1 MSNAQPTRK
10 AIFKHAS
17 LAVIGLSLF
26 LAHAAIAETP
36 ADALRPTGKWTAP
49 MHGNARTPP
58 MGWNSYNA
66 FGIEVDEAKV
76 MGAAQ
81 ALVDTGLAKLG
92 YVYVNIDDGWWQ
104 KRRTT
109 DNVLQVRAAIFPS
122 AVVPGSDN
130 TNFKPMVDRLH
141 GMGLKAGIYSD
152 IGRNACSQ
160 AYALTSPN
168 LPVGT
173 VAEREV
179 GLYGHVDQDIRLYFK
194 DWGFDYIKVDA
205 CGIAD
210 YASDRSHVKTPGY
223 RPLEPIMFR
232 SQPSRDDVGQI
243 RQLYQD
249 VADALDRYNPDKD
262 YVLSICAWGHGN
274 SRAWAKD
281 VGTVWRTSDDIYP
294 KWSRMLHSFDT
305 ASTRAMYAHPG
316 AWNDPD
322 MLYIGGGDFDENHIT
337 EARTHFTL
345 WAMINAPLLI
355 GYDLRKAP
363 KSLLDIWG
371 NADLVAVNQ
380 DKLGNQGTLAY
391 RSDDVTIIVK
401 PLSDGRKAVALL
413 NRGDAQ
419 FDIALTAEHLK
430 FDSKAPI
437 ALRDL
442 WSKADTTFTGE
453 QVFKVAPHETRV
465 FIADGARVLAN
476 GVYLSE
482 MPGGINVAEDG
493 IRQAE
498 PDPELHRASSW
509 GSTRGSGEWPVYS
522 GWGGAQAD
530 ASPYSTE
537 LSIAHKAFRT
547 GVGILSGSRMEVR
560 ADGHYTR
567 FSAQVG
573 VDDATRNRKAK
584 VRFLVYGDGHLL
596 TESKPMAFGD
606 ASAQLTAD
614 IAGVK
619 IVELVVREDGAT
631 DSPVAAT
638 WGEAALAN
646 GS

>member
-1 MSNAQPTRK
+1 MFKIRPTRK
-10 AIFKHAS
+10 AVLQGTS
-17 LAVIGLSLF
+17 LAIISLSLL
-26 LAHAAIAETP
+26 LAPAAGAETP
-36 ADALRPTGKWTAP
+36 DKLRPTGKWTAP
-49 MHGNARTPP
+49 MHGNALTPP

-92 YVYVNIDDGWWQ
+92 YVYVNIDDGWWL

-109 DNVLQVRAAIFPS
+109 DNVLQVRASIFPS
-122 AVVPGSDN
+122 AAVPGSDN

-160 AYALTSPN
+160 AYGLTSPN

-210 YASDRSHVKTPGY
+210 YASDRTHVKMPGY
-223 RPLEPIMFR
+223 RPFEPIMFR
-232 SQPSRDDVGQI
+232 SQPSRDDVAQI
-243 RQLYQD
+243 RGLYQE
-249 VADALDRYNPDKD
+249 VSDALDRYNPDKD
-262 YVLSICAWGHGN
+262 YVLSICAWGHGD
-274 SRAWAKD
+274 SRAWAKE

-305 ASTRAMYAHPG
+305 ASTRALYAHPG

-322 MLYIGGGDFDENHIT
+322 MLYIGSGDFDENHIT

-413 NRGDAQ
+413 NRGSAP

-430 FDSKAPI
+430 FDPKAPI

-442 WSKADTTFTGE
+442 WGKADLPAFIGE
-453 QVFKVAPHETRV
+453 QVFKVAPHETRA
-465 FIADGARVLAN
+465 FIADGTRSLTN

-482 MPGGINVAEDG
+482 MPGSINVAEDG

-498 PDPELHRASSW
+498 PDPELHRATSW
-509 GSTRGSGEWPVYS
+509 GNTRGSGEWPVYS

-537 LSIAHKAFRT
+537 LSIAHKSFRT
-547 GVGILSGSRMEVR
+547 GIGILSGSRMEVR
-560 ADGHYTR
+560 ADGRYTR
-567 FSAQVG
+567 FSAKVG
-573 VDDATRNRKAK
+573 VDDATRNRKSK
-584 VRFLVYGDGHLL
+584 VRFVVYGDGRRLS
-596 TESKPMAFGD
+596 ESLPMAFGD
-606 ASAQLTAD
+606 SPAPLTAD
-614 IAGVK
+614 ITGVK
-619 IVELVVREDGAT
+619 IVELVVREEAAADN
-631 DSPVAAT
+631 PVAAT
-638 WGEAALAN
+638 WAEAALTN